1 MDTLLQ
7 KRGEDTGVKHL
18 LMICL
23 TAVLGG
29 CSLVTAPVKVAAAAV
44 ETTVDTASTVVR
56 VTGKVID
63 LAADTKEVAEK
74 AEDVARN

>member
-1 MDTLLQ
+1 M
-7 KRGEDTGVKHL
+7 KHL

-23 TAVLGG
+23 AAALGA
-29 CSLVTAPVKVAAAAV
+29 CSVVTAPVKVAAAAV

-56 VTGKVID
+56 VTGKVVD
-63 LAADTKEVAEK
+63 LASDTKEVVER